1 VSPDSIT
8 AVEHEHVI
16 AALGSEVRMLV
27 GSPSVPDA
35 VAPQLAALE
44 LEAFFR
50 SFHRRLTRFDDGS
63 DLAALNSSPDETIR
77 VSRLVALAVRAALW
91 AAESSGGLVDPT
103 LVSEIESIGYA
114 QSLVGSEPAPLS
126 SALASAP
133 PRQPALPKVDP
144 GWERISVDKRRLL
157 VTRPAGIRLD
167 LGGIGKGLAADLCAG
182 RLEYYDSFVVDAG
195 GDLQIG
201 GQRPRERVVEIGS
214 PFTAAPVFSFSLR
227 RGAVA
232 TSGISNRI
240 WRRGNSFAHHL
251 LDPST
256 GQPAWTGVVQATA
269 LADSALEA
277 EVLAKT
283 ALLAGPEQGR
293 SVIEEGGG
301 VMVLDSGELVIVGQL
316 EALEAA

>member
-1 VSPDSIT
+1 
-8 AVEHEHVI
+8 
-16 AALGSEVRMLV
+16 MLV

-50 SFHRRLTRFDDGS
+50 SFHRRLTRFDDRS
-63 DLAALNSSPDETIR
+63 DLAALNSSANETIR

-91 AAESSGGLVDPT
+91 AAERSGGLVDPT

-114 QSLVGSEPAPLS
+114 RSFLGSKPASLS

-133 PRQPALPKVDP
+133 PRQPALPKLDPSWKRIGVDQ
-144 GWERISVDKRRLL
+144 RRSL

-201 GQRPRERVVEIGS
+201 GQRPRARVVEIGS
-214 PFTAAPVFSFSLR
+214 PFNAAPVFSCSLQ

-269 LADSALEA
+269 LAESALEA
-277 EVLAKT
+277 EVLAKM

-293 SVIEEGGG
+293 GIIEKGGG
-301 VMVLDSGELVIVGQL
+301 VLVLDSGELVIAGPL
-316 EALEAA
+316 EAREAA